1 VPEGHGVLLN
11 KKMLN
16 RRVILYNPKL
26 KQYARELRK
35 NGTLSEVLL
44 WNKLKRKQ
52 VLGYDFGRQKP
63 IDEYIVDFFC
73 LDLRLAIEIDGIT
86 HTWKEQYDEVRQKK
100 LEEFGIK
107 FLRFT
112 EKDIRSNLI
121 DVVHIIEEWIKKN
134 ENDNEES

>member
-1 VPEGHGVLLN
+1 
-11 KKMLN
+11 M
-16 RRVILYNPKL
+16 YNPKL